1 MRKSWYL
8 AAAPVAAA
16 MAILASTP
24 AFADN
29 NVITVGSAGGPAAQ
43 VGDVAT
49 ASLAAGTTADFNNA
63 ADSSTGAHCSTSQLT
78 ARITSNP
85 AAPGTA
91 TESLTGQTFSNCTA
105 NVSGVRSVR
114 SVVVENLAFVT
125 SVSSDGT
132 VVVAP
137 SSSSAPIQTTVQLS
151 TLLGTITCRYRST
164 DAGGIRGVTSNADN
178 SITLTD
184 QSFTKFSGPSLC
196 FNTAFLTA
204 KYGPVTINGQPTFT
218 N

>member
-16 MAILASTP
+16 LAILGATTP

-29 NVITVGSAGGPAAQ
+29 NVITVGSAGGTAAA

-49 ASLAAGTTADFNNA
+49 ATLAAGTTADFNNA

-78 ARITSNP
+78 ATITSNP
-85 AAPGTA
+85 ASPGTA
-91 TESLTGQTFSNCTA
+91 TESLSGQTFSNCTA
-105 NVSGVRSVR
+105 NVFGITSVR
-114 SVVVENLAFVT
+114 SVTVNNLSYVT

-132 VVVAP
+132 VTVAP
-137 SSSSAPIQTTVQLS
+137 TAGKTIKTTVSLG
-151 TLLGTITCRYRST
+151 TLLGNITCVYQST
-164 DAGGIRGVTSNADN
+164 NAGGISGVTSNADN

-184 QSFTKFSGPSLC
+184 QSFTKLSGSGLC
-196 FNTAFLTA
+196 FGTAFLSATYA
-204 KYGPVTINGQPTFT
+204 PVTINGQPSFT